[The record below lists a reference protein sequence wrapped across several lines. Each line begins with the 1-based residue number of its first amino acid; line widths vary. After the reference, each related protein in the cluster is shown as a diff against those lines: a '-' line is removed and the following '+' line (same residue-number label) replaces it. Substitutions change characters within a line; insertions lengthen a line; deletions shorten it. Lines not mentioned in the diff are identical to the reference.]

1 MMTADEFL
9 QQIATYDSL
18 VDGKISERD
27 KLWDL
32 ATKITVPT
40 DKEAIQTSG
49 VSDKVGNIGAKLADV
64 ERELDEIIDEYIDIQ
79 RECIKL
85 IERLADKPVEYNVI
99 HKHYV
104 LYKSFAE
111 IEREENY
118 THDGIMKVRRRAL
131 ARIEGFLREK
141 NTECKNCI

>member
-1 MMTADEFL
+1 MTADEFL
-9 QQIATYDSL
+9 QRIEIYDSL
-18 VDGKISERD
+18 VDAKISERD
-27 KLWDL
+27 KLWEL

-40 DKEAIQTSG
+40 DREAIQTSG

-85 IERLADKPVEYNVI
+85 IERLADKPIEYKVI

-104 LYKSFAE
+104 LYKTLVE

-118 THDGIMKVRRRAL
+118 SYDGIMRIKKRAL
-131 ARIEGFLREK
+131 QRIEDFMREK
-141 NTECKNCI
+141 NADF

>member
-1 MMTADEFL
+1 MTADEFL

-27 KLWDL
+27 KLWEL
-32 ATKITVPT
+32 VTKITVPT
-40 DKEAIQTSG
+40 DREAIQTSG

-79 RECIKL
+79 RECVKL
-85 IERLADKPVEYNVI
+85 IGRLADKPIEYRVI

-104 LYKSFAE
+104 LYKTLVDISQ
-111 IEREENY
+111 EECY
-118 THDGIMKVRRRAL
+118 SYDGIMRVKSRAL
-131 ARIEGFLREK
+131 KRIEGFLRE
-141 NTECKNCI
+141 EYADI